1 MLLVLISFNNMFNS
15 LLYTLLSKKPIS
27 AFTFDVKGKGF
38 DQGIWHD
45 PSNVFFTF
53 DDLQKAFDLS
63 VWSKYIPKAAAKK
76 KINTKVKKS

>member
-1 MLLVLISFNNMFNS
+1 MFNN

-45 PSNVFFTF
+45 TSSTFFTF
-53 DDLQKAFDLS
+53 DDSQKAFDLS
-63 VWSKYIPKAAAKK
+63 IWSKYIPKAAAKK
-76 KINTKVKKS
+76 KISIKTKKS